1 MTLSVGVPTEIKTDE
16 RRVALTPDG
25 VREMEA
31 HGVEVLVQARAG
43 EGASIPDDAYRAAG
57 AEVVATAEEVWARAG
72 MVVKVKEPQA
82 SEFGYLRPD
91 LTLFTYLHLAAYPKV
106 ADALCAAGTT
116 GIAYETVMR
125 ADGAL
130 PLLAPMSEVAGR
142 LAVQAGAR
150 FLASMP
156 DEARSAVGAYQNR
169 QWHVASMILRC
180 AGSPDLVGSNPALA
194 YCLASAWVFRPQGM
208 SWPMRSIR
216 RILPKRR
223 REIAGWLGF
232 PATDAAVN
240 ILAKVPAS
248 ACSIQRLLGLRTALT
263 DATSIKWLSHAA
275 VLHGPVLDLL
285 TQKWF
290 SQPCTPPFIREA
302 ARNWTTQDEGVRGMA
317 LLGDTF
323 WMARRLGEIGG
334 PRISSLRG
342 LIREHDRLA
351 VMERR
356 RIRQEEDRAFPAPP
370 FPGSPTIVP
379 IRSVPEL
386 VREGEEQENCVAGYA
401 HAVLQGRC
409 FLYRVLAPERAT
421 LSLVNDGQQWR
432 LGELAL
438 KQNGMSCG
446 TTGQAVENW
455 LQASSMCAVD
465 ADLSP
470 F

>member
-1 MTLSVGVPTEIKTDE
+1 MSTTSNPKAVLRPVKPGIRFHNGRLLVFDARSVTVVRPWPELRAWRKLVRRGAWRPVRPEIDFNTGFVASPYTRRLKT
-16 RRVALTPDG
+16 RIRYQTGL
-25 VREMEA
+25 
-31 HGVEVLVQARAG
+31 AG
-43 EGASIPDDAYRAAG
+43 E
-57 AEVVATAEEVWARAG
+57 
-72 MVVKVKEPQA
+72 EPSAQ
-82 SEFGYLRPD
+82 P
-91 LTLFTYLHLAAYPKV
+91 
-106 ADALCAAGTT
+106 
-116 GIAYETVMR
+116 
-125 ADGAL
+125 
-130 PLLAPMSEVAGR
+130 EVAEPEDPELIQWR
-142 LAVQAGAR
+142 QWSLLRQAQERQAGAR

-156 DEARSAVGAYQNR
+156 DETRSAVGAYQNR

-180 AGSPDLVGSNPALA
+180 PVSPDLVGSNPALA

-263 DATSIKWLSHAA
+263 DATSSKWLSHAA

-285 TQKWF
+285 TQRWF

-323 WMARRLGEIGG
+323 WMARRLGEIGRL
-334 PRISSLRG
+334 RISSLRG

-370 FPGSPTIVP
+370 LRGSPTIVP
-379 IRSVPEL
+379 IRSVSEL

-470 F
+470 C

>member
-1 MTLSVGVPTEIKTDE
+1 M
-16 RRVALTPDG
+16 
-25 VREMEA
+25 
-31 HGVEVLVQARAG
+31 
-43 EGASIPDDAYRAAG
+43 
-57 AEVVATAEEVWARAG
+57 
-72 MVVKVKEPQA
+72 
-82 SEFGYLRPD
+82 
-91 LTLFTYLHLAAYPKV
+91 
-106 ADALCAAGTT
+106 
-116 GIAYETVMR
+116 
-125 ADGAL
+125 
-130 PLLAPMSEVAGR
+130 
-142 LAVQAGAR
+142 
-150 FLASMP
+150 
-156 DEARSAVGAYQNR
+156 
-169 QWHVASMILRC
+169 
-180 AGSPDLVGSNPALA
+180 
-194 YCLASAWVFRPQGM
+194 
-208 SWPMRSIR
+208 
-216 RILPKRR
+216 
-223 REIAGWLGF
+223 
-232 PATDAAVN
+232 
-240 ILAKVPAS
+240 
-248 ACSIQRLLGLRTALT
+248 
-263 DATSIKWLSHAA
+263 
-275 VLHGPVLDLL
+275 
-285 TQKWF
+285 
-290 SQPCTPPFIREA
+290 
-302 ARNWTTQDEGVRGMA
+302 
-317 LLGDTF
+317 
-323 WMARRLGEIGG
+323 
-334 PRISSLRG
+334 RG